1 MRTIKVSV
9 ITCLTVSGAALL
21 YAADLAPWSSRAFAG
36 DAARTITQ
44 PMAEVKGLNEV
55 GFDNDDADFLLNA
68 DKGDGATTLTGN
80 EDDDLLDDED
90 SDDDSD
96 LLSNEDSDDD
106 DTDLAGNEDSDDD
119 DTDLAGNESS
129 DDADNDLLS
138 NEDAGDDD
146 TDLAGNEDTESAD
159 GKADRADNDLL
170 DEEVDDEAPKE
181 VATEE
186 AEEEAP
192 KEVAKE
198 EADDEATEEVA
209 KETSDEN
216 KQTSSLKPVAVN
228 FDASLYPTA
237 AQCGECH
244 TQIYEEWSS
253 SQHAYASI
261 SPMFHKFEQKFQ
273 ELTQGT
279 VGTFCVRCHQQ
290 AGTQLGE
297 KRDAALWERSQIS
310 REGVTCITC
319 HRVAEQYG
327 KVNGERRIVPGK
339 IHEPVYGS
347 GEKSVINE
355 VIENKET
362 YVVATSEDERGNDIH
377 KGMITNDQI
386 TKSEFCVSC
395 HQVAV
400 NLGIKLEVVWDQYRD
415 SPARDAGISCQDCH
429 MGKVPG
435 KPEGYAT
442 APSAIVGNK
451 VVNPGRKHAN
461 HRFIG
466 PGYSIAHPGIFP
478 HNQEAQNW
486 SVKKWLKF
494 DWRAGWGTS
503 EFEDKVAEG
512 EIKVKFPKA
521 WADSVDREDAREVVE
536 QNLAKLEER
545 YKLRQQVLENGTQI
559 DGPHIKGKPRVGRDL
574 DFSYMITNLNSGHN
588 LPSGSLGAQPQLWVN
603 VALIDPDGKN
613 IWESGYVD
621 KNGDIAD
628 LHSLEVAAGRLKS
641 DKQIVH
647 FQTKFL
653 TTNVKGTEREMYL
666 PVNFDVD
673 PLPHLRPPQ
682 VPTTVLNHPPL
693 VRMEARSLPPHGEKK
708 AGYSVPGHLIKKPGK
723 YRLAFRMRSR
733 AEPIY
738 FMRFVGST
746 KEMEQRMNERMMSF
760 HAHAVEVEVGR

>member
-21 YAADLAPWSSRAFAG
+21 YAADLVPWSSRAFAG
-36 DAARTITQ
+36 DAAGIIAQ
-44 PMAEVKGLNEV
+44 PTAEVKGLNEV
-55 GFDNDDADFLLNA
+55 GFDNDDTDFLLNA
-68 DKGDGATTLTGN
+68 DKGDGDTTLTGN

-90 SDDDSD
+90 SGDDDTDLLGNEDSDDDDTD
-96 LLSNEDSDDD
+96 LLSNEDTEPADGKADRD
-106 DTDLAGNEDSDDD
+106 DTDLAGNEDSDDG
-119 DTDLAGNESS
+119 DTDLLS
-129 DDADNDLLS
+129 D
-138 NEDAGDDD
+138 
-146 TDLAGNEDTESAD
+146 EDTEPAD
-159 GKADRADNDLL
+159 GKADRDDTDLA
-170 DEEVDDEAPKE
+170 EEDADDEAPKE
-181 VATEE
+181 VAKE
-186 AEEEAP
+186 AN
-192 KEVAKE
+192 
-198 EADDEATEEVA
+198 
-209 KETSDEN
+209 DEN

-244 TQIYEEWSS
+244 TQIYNEWSS

-273 ELTQGT
+273 DLTQGT

-297 KRDAALWERSQIS
+297 RRDAALWERSQIS

-362 YVVATSEDERGNDIH
+362 YVVATSPDERGNDIH

-415 SPARDAGISCQDCH
+415 SPAREAGVTCQDCH

-442 APSAIVGNK
+442 APSAIVGSK
-451 VVNPGRKHAN
+451 VVNPGRKHAD

-494 DWRAGWGTS
+494 DWRAGWGTA

-512 EIKVKFPKA
+512 EIKAKFPKA

-545 YKLRQQVLENGTQI
+545 YELRQQVLENGTQI

-653 TTNVKGTEREMYL
+653 TTNVKGTDREMYL

-682 VPTTVLNHPPL
+682 VPTTILNHPPL
-693 VRMEARSLPPHGEKK
+693 VRMEARSLPPLGEKK